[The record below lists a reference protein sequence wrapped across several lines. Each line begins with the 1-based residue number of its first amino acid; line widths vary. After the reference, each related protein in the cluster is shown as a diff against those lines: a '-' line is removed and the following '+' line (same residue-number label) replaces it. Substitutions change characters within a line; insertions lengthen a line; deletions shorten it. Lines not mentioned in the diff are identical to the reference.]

1 MAKTEIAFR
10 LADKDKSGYIE
21 KSELDLLTKS
31 LSEEQREVVLKKCD
45 VNGDGKLSYSEF
57 SRMMAMPKKK

>member
-10 LADKDKSGYIE
+10 LIDKDKSGYIE
-21 KSELDLLTKS
+21 KSELHQMTKS

-45 VNGDGKLSYSEF
+45 ENGDGKLSYLEF
-57 SRMMAMPKKK
+57 SRMMAMPKRK

>member
-10 LADKDKSGYIE
+10 LIDKDKSGYIE
-21 KSELDLLTKS
+21 KSEFDQMTKS

-45 VNGDGKLSYSEF
+45 VDGDGKLSYSEF
-57 SRMMAMPKKK
+57 LRMMAMPKKK